1 MNNIFKKIYI
11 LALVLF
17 LGYTQVGCTSK
28 ESPQNISNYNNSVS
42 EAKIHF
48 INTIFKKIYIL
59 ALVLFLGYTQVGC
72 TSKESPQNISNY
84 NNSVSEAKIHFI
96 NTGNSDSILIIKD
109 NKAALIDGGDNDDEK
124 LVVSYLKSQ
133 GIKELEYIFA
143 THPHADHIGG
153 LDAVIDNI
161 KVKNLYVSNGDA
173 NTKSYRDFILSATDK
188 GLNPSVPLLNSE
200 FKLSNS
206 TFKVLNLYVSNGD
219 ANTKSYR
226 DFILSAT
233 DKGLNPSV
241 PLLNSE
247 FKLSNSTFKVLSVA
261 NSEEPNNNSIVLLY
275 TNGNDKVLLMGDAEA
290 EIEKSINP
298 GDVDLLKVGHHGSH
312 SSTTR
317 AFVEKVTPEY
327 AVILAGNDNKEI
339 EKSINPGDVDLLKVG
354 HHGSHSSTTRA
365 FVEKVTPEYAVI
377 LAGNDNKYG
386 HPHVETVELLKEK
399 QIEVHRSDECKDIIF
414 SSSGNGIN
422 TNCKAGS
429 YNPGVNS
436 KGNKNNN
443 NKYVSYDT
451 NILSS
456 EDIKDTNKSDS
467 NSEIVY
473 WSKNGKKYHS
483 DPTCSGMKNAISGT
497 ISESKRTPCS
507 ICY

>member
-11 LALVLF
+11 LSLVLF
-17 LGYTQVGCTSK
+17 LGYTQIGCTSK

-42 EAKIHF
+42 EDNNQSSKI
-48 INTIFKKIYIL
+48 
-59 ALVLFLGYTQVGC
+59 
-72 TSKESPQNISNY
+72 
-84 NNSVSEAKIHFI
+84 SEAKIHFI

-200 FKLSNS
+200 FKLS
-206 TFKVLNLYVSNGD
+206 D
-219 ANTKSYR
+219 
-226 DFILSAT
+226 
-233 DKGLNPSV
+233 
-241 PLLNSE
+241 
-247 FKLSNSTFKVLSVA
+247 STFKVLSVA
-261 NSEEPNNNSIVLLY
+261 NSEDPNNNSIVLLY

-298 GDVDLLKVGHHGSH
+298 GDVDLLKVGHHGSY

-317 AFVEKVTPEY
+317 AFVEK
-327 AVILAGNDNKEI
+327 I
-339 EKSINPGDVDLLKVG
+339 
-354 HHGSHSSTTRA
+354 
-365 FVEKVTPEYAVI
+365 TPEYAVI

-399 QIEVHRSDECKDIIF
+399 QIEVHRSDECGDIIF

-422 TNCKAGS
+422 TNCRVGS

-451 NILSS
+451 NISSS

-483 DPTCSGMKNAISGT
+483 NPTCSGMKNAISGT

>member
-11 LALVLF
+11 LSLVLF
-17 LGYTQVGCTSK
+17 LGYTQIGCTSK

-42 EAKIHF
+42 ED
-48 INTIFKKIYIL
+48 NN
-59 ALVLFLGYTQVGC
+59 QS
-72 TSKESPQNISNY
+72 SKT
-84 NNSVSEAKIHFI
+84 SEAKIHFI

-200 FKLSNS
+200 FKLS
-206 TFKVLNLYVSNGD
+206 D
-219 ANTKSYR
+219 
-226 DFILSAT
+226 
-233 DKGLNPSV
+233 
-241 PLLNSE
+241 
-247 FKLSNSTFKVLSVA
+247 STFKVLSVA
-261 NSEEPNNNSIVLLY
+261 NSEDPNNNSIVLLY

-298 GDVDLLKVGHHGSH
+298 GDVDLLKVGHHGSY

-317 AFVEKVTPEY
+317 AFVEK
-327 AVILAGNDNKEI
+327 I
-339 EKSINPGDVDLLKVG
+339 
-354 HHGSHSSTTRA
+354 
-365 FVEKVTPEYAVI
+365 TPEYAVI

-399 QIEVHRSDECKDIIF
+399 QIEVHRSDECGDIIF

-422 TNCKAGS
+422 TNCRAGS

-451 NILSS
+451 NISSS

-483 DPTCSGMKNAISGT
+483 NPTCSGMKNAISGT